1 MRWNIY
7 FENRQGLYQVNCN
20 SCNDLRKF
28 NSKDHCITS
37 YKLAYNEFLNF
48 ERNDVISYLIRL
60 EKRGKPKTSTLL
72 TLTSDSTL
80 NLSIAPLVHK

>member
-1 MRWNIY
+1 MKIVKGCINLI
-7 FENRQGLYQVNCN
+7 VTHAD
-20 SCNDLRKF
+20 DLRKF
-28 NSKDHCITS
+28 NSKDHYITS
-37 YKLAYNEFLNF
+37 DKLAYNDFLNF